1 MVEERHAFREAEGMG
16 EGQVH
21 DGRPDA
27 HAARARGEVPGE
39 EERVAREAVRGE
51 VLLGHPDVVEA
62 ERLRQLGTRQL
73 LGDDARGLLPWG
85 ALEDV
90 VGAEAQGTRAYDGR
104 ASAERAAR
112 GFHVVS
118 ADAREFR
125 TPHAKT

>member
-1 MVEERHAFREAEGMG
+1 MG

-90 VGAEAQGTRAYDGR
+90 VGAEAQGTRAY
-104 ASAERAAR
+104 ER
-112 GFHVVS
+112 S
-118 ADAREFR
+118 EEN
-125 TPHAKT
+125 TSELQSPMTIIS

>member
-51 VLLGHPDVVEA
+51 VLLRHPDLVEA
-62 ERLRQLGTRQL
+62 ERLGELGTLEL
-73 LGDDARGLLPWG
+73 LGDHARGFLPRR

-90 VGAEAQGTRAYDGR
+90 VGPEAHGTRA
-104 ASAERAAR
+104 
-112 GFHVVS
+112 
-118 ADAREFR
+118 
-125 TPHAKT
+125 

>member
-1 MVEERHAFREAEGMG
+1 MSAGSPRAM
-16 EGQVH
+16 
-21 DGRPDA
+21 
-27 HAARARGEVPGE
+27 ARAMLSGLFTAWRSTVPGE

-118 ADAREFR
+118 
-125 TPHAKT
+125 